1 MRIPLRSNRRGIL
14 TLAAFTLLLVFLCPG
29 ARGEDRSSQQTLLL
43 VSLDGFRAD
52 YLEKAETP
60 NLHQIASQGVRA
72 KALIPAFPSETFPNH
87 YTIVTGLYPEHHGIV
102 SNVMF
107 DPVFKD
113 TFRLGK
119 VEAVTDG
126 RWWGGEP
133 VWVTARKQGRKA
145 ATFFWPGSEAEIQGF
160 RPNYWKTFDSTILYQ
175 DRIKQV
181 LEWLSLPE
189 VERPVFIT
197 LYIDLT
203 DRVGHA
209 SGPDSAEMLEAI
221 RSVDS
226 TIGNLLIGLEQT
238 PVSKSLNLLIVSD
251 HGMAELSPERVI
263 YPADYLDLADAE
275 VVDWSPN
282 FAVIPR
288 TGKEEEVYTRLLHA
302 HPHLKVYRKEQIPE
316 RFHYRENRRIAPI
329 LAMADEGWQV
339 RKRGPL
345 DAAVIQSKRGGHGYD
360 NALPS
365 MAGIFVARGP
375 AFGKGIEVEPF
386 ENVHLYNLMCV
397 LLGVNPAPNDG
408 DMEVVKDLV
417 DLGER

>member
-1 MRIPLRSNRRGIL
+1 MRKPTGSSRRGIL
-14 TLAAFTLLLVFLCPG
+14 VLAVSTFFLTLFGPG
-29 ARGEDRSSQQTLLL
+29 ASGEDRSSQQSLLL
-43 VSLDGFRAD
+43 ISLDGFRAD
-52 YLEKAETP
+52 YLEKTETP
-60 NLHQIASQGVRA
+60 NLHRLASQGIRA
-72 KALIPAFPSETFPNH
+72 QALIPAFPSETFPNH
-87 YTIVTGLYPEHHGIV
+87 YTIVTGLYPEHHGII

-133 VWVTARKQGRKA
+133 IWVTARKQGHIA

-160 RPNYWKTFDSTILYQ
+160 RPNYWKTFDSTIPYQ

-189 VERPVFIT
+189 PERPSFVT

-209 SGPDSAEMLEAI
+209 SGPDSPEMLEAI
-221 RSVDS
+221 RLVDA
-226 TIGNLLIGLEQT
+226 TLGNLLNGLEQT
-238 PVSKSLNLLIVSD
+238 PESKSLNLLIVSD
-251 HGMAELSPERVI
+251 HGMTELSPERVI
-263 YPADYLDLADAE
+263 YPADYLDLAEVE

-282 FAVIPR
+282 FALIPR
-288 TGKEEEVYTRLLHA
+288 TGKEEDVYTRLLHA
-302 HPHLKVYRKEQIPE
+302 HPHLKVYRKEEIPE

-365 MAGIFVARGP
+365 MAGIFLACGP
-375 AFGKGIEVEPF
+375 AFEKGIEVESF
-386 ENVHLYNLMCV
+386 ESVHLYNLMCAI
-397 LLGVNPAPNDG
+397 LGMNPAPNDG
-408 DMEVVKDLV
+408 NMEAVKGWFILP
-417 DLGER
+417 ER